1 MKIRDRNME
10 DKRRKEQVKQMRQ
23 EEEMERFENNAYQRQ
38 QTR

>member
-38 QTR
+38 